1 MHRPENPPFLK
12 KKWLLDPRWMVE
24 TLADVPGRPRARL
37 SCLFVREPN
46 WLYHKSTIVSKSI
59 FKKGNSAKPL
69 HISRG
74 TTSTIF
80 LTILQVQ
87 THAFNLL
94 RVRDEYIYH
103 FPGHTPCMLQSPNTC
118 FFHDPRQVDPH
129 FYSSFKGY
137 NHSSH
142 DRNHRGRPET
152 SIYFYIF
159 YLIQVR
165 S

>member
-1 MHRPENPPFLK
+1 MHRPGNPPFLK
-12 KKWLLDPRWMVE
+12 KSGCLTLVGWWRHWL
-24 TLADVPGRPRARL
+24 TCLAALAHGSLVSSSANQTGYTTNHQ
-37 SCLFVREPN
+37 SCPKAF
-46 WLYHKSTIVSKSI
+46 

-69 HISRG
+69 RISRG

-94 RVRDEYIYH
+94 RVRDDYIYH
-103 FPGHTPCMLQSPNTC
+103 FLGHTPCILQSPNTC
-118 FFHDPRQVDPH
+118 FFHDPGQVDPH

-159 YLIQVR
+159 YLIQVP